1 MRRARVKQIA
11 LVNWRSV
18 FYERYELDPN
28 VTAFE
33 GANGAGKTTVMMAAC
48 VALLPDMNQLRF
60 TNLARHGGTG
70 GDKGLW
76 GRLGETGRPSYT
88 VLDIELGTGERL
100 LAGVQLE
107 RRAEPAIDLTPFLIF
122 DLPPQTKLQEVLLE
136 RSGEFEG
143 VPQIEELRDQVARH
157 GAELKRYATAK
168 EYFKELFA
176 RGVTPLRMEGDG
188 DRKKLGEM
196 LRTSMEGGLSPALTS
211 ELRSFLLQEESGL
224 SDALTRMRSNIEACA
239 HTRAEA
245 EETKAIQSEVLQIY
259 AAGQEMFNAAVH
271 ATRQR
276 AEELARHATQ
286 AREKARAAE
295 EALEAATAHL
305 EEASRK
311 RDQAR
316 AQVSELQSVLGNEQR
331 GLERLR
337 EGRKI
342 RQRIET
348 EETELSKAQAR
359 YAKTESAHQTA
370 LARHKTAHEEH
381 QRRLDDR
388 DRAATGVAELEKGVE
403 ELYWRAGE
411 HRSAIRSL
419 SEAQDAL
426 PDANLN
432 VESAPEVLD
441 RVRAERTEVEK
452 GRGTLEGALSHLE
465 IRRRE
470 HGEAMH
476 ALNTL
481 TEDDIDPEHTHSRA
495 REALQRM
502 RELEAEAHQIDRLAE
517 AFGQAARSAQEQEQ
531 ARAKAQALSDE
542 NRHLQSQAD
551 VTAAHDDAQRRVRAL
566 EEQRREAERGLHS
579 ATNEAAAAKTRIRE
593 LEDEATRWRA
603 ARSTAEG
610 LEGAWECTLGSRDEI
625 RTLRARL
632 ETEAI
637 ETREA
642 LQGREAEK
650 RQLEAEQALLK
661 ETGGK
666 VAPEM
671 AALRDQV
678 AGELLA
684 ASYEDIAIEDA
695 ATAEARLGP
704 LAGAIVVDDPESA
717 AVDILRAEDRPDS
730 VWLIARDKAPNPKN
744 EQRAEAHVFED
755 DVIVESDDGAWRIT
769 RKPTKPILGRHA
781 RERRLEEL
789 KQEARSTAAQIMR
802 TRERLEAVQGARAGV
817 DILLADADLI
827 EAGDPGPKMDAEHR
841 RAERCEADATV
852 RRRAC
857 GDLDAS
863 VATERGRLDA
873 LNALQRTAWLLDA
886 HSYRDQYKVLEDRL
900 RAARAG
906 ENELKAKAAGR
917 AVLEEK
923 IDVLRTVPPSQEKE
937 QELRKR
943 LESQTQSAH
952 NLTAAQRALEE
963 ALRNPAALKWTDAPA
978 ALDAKRAL
986 VPTLKAQLDQAKFAA
1001 ERAKTTL
1008 DATLEDRNKAML
1020 ALNEDDAR
1028 VKASV
1033 VELERAEDD
1042 WNQLGIEDA
1051 SDTTVAGA
1059 EARVAARQNEHDEAN
1074 DRHTTLIE
1082 SVGTR
1087 KEQREQAET
1096 TRTERQQ
1103 AAEQQEGIAKPA
1115 QERWERL
1122 RADAEGHGVLAPA
1135 LAPKVVS
1142 TLERRGSVNLF
1153 AEARGHAMR
1162 LKDRLAKGTPQ
1173 SETITAI
1180 EALLEALD
1188 RGGSDE
1194 ALQTWLEV
1202 RSWLHRRIPAHIAQ
1216 DDDPL
1221 EALGRL
1227 GRYVDRLSIQL
1238 RAQEDNLKG
1247 KSKDVANTIGIHI
1260 SRAHRE
1266 VSRLN
1271 DGLREV
1277 RFGSITGVRLKLNRV
1292 PHMQDTLD
1300 ALRNSEDQQ
1309 ALFQPEIPFEE
1320 VLETLLKR
1328 HSHGGRRGQGH
1339 KLLDYREYVEP
1350 QVEVMR
1356 QAGHGWEKAKAIE
1369 LSTGESIG
1377 IGAALMMVVLTAWER
1392 QANLVRSSRSHG
1404 TLRLLF
1410 LDEANRLDRDN
1421 LGVLFNLCQ
1430 NVNLQLL
1437 IAAPE
1442 VAQAEGNTTYRLVRK
1457 PNAQGGE
1464 EVIVTGRRPK
1474 AARAA

>member
-1 MRRARVKQIA
+1 MRRTRVKQLA

-18 FYERYELDPN
+18 FYECYELNQN

-48 VALLPDMNQLRF
+48 AALLPDMTHLGF
-60 TNLARHGGTG
+60 TNLARHGGTS

-107 RRAEPAIDLTPFLIF
+107 RRSQPAIDLTPFLIF
-122 DLPPQTKLQEVLLE
+122 DLPPQTRLQEVLLE
-136 RSGEFEG
+136 QSGEFEG
-143 VPQIEELRDQVARH
+143 VPQIEELRDQAARH
-157 GAELKRYATAK
+157 GAQLKRCTTAK
-168 EYFKELFA
+168 EYFKALFDH
-176 RGVTPLRMEGDG
+176 GVTPLRLESDA

-196 LRTSMEGGLSPALTS
+196 LRTSMAGGLSPALTS
-211 ELRSFLLQEESGL
+211 NLRSFLLQEESGL

-239 HTRAEA
+239 RTRAEA
-245 EETKAIQSEVLQIY
+245 DETKAIQNEVSQIY

-276 AEELARHATQ
+276 AEELAKHATQ
-286 AREKARAAE
+286 ARETARAAE

-305 EEASRK
+305 KETSRE
-311 RDQAR
+311 RDRAR
-316 AQVSELQSVLGNEQR
+316 AQVSELESELGNERR
-331 GLERLR
+331 GLEHLR

-359 YAKTESAHQTA
+359 YAKSQSAHQAA

-419 SEAQDAL
+419 SEAQALL
-426 PDANLN
+426 PDVDLSA
-432 VESAPEVLD
+432 ESAPGVLYD
-441 RVRAERTEVEK
+441 VRAERTEVEE
-452 GRGTLEGALSHLE
+452 GRSTLEAALSHLE

-470 HGEAMH
+470 HGEAMR

-481 TEDDIDPEHTHSRA
+481 TGDNIDPDHAHARA
-495 REALQRM
+495 REALKRM
-502 RELEAEAHQIDRLAE
+502 RELEAETHQIDRLAE
-517 AFGQAARSAQEQEQ
+517 ASGQASRWAQEQEQ

-566 EEQRREAERGLHS
+566 EEQRRDAELALHS
-579 ATNEAAAAKTRIRE
+579 ATSEAAAAKAMIRR

-625 RTLRARL
+625 RALRARL

-650 RQLEAEQALLK
+650 RQLESEQALLR

-704 LAGAIVVDDPESA
+704 LAAAIVVDDPESA
-717 AVDILRAEDRPDS
+717 AVDILQAEARPDS
-730 VWLIARDKAPNPKN
+730 VWLIARDKVPNA
-744 EQRAEAHVFED
+744 ESEHRAEAHVFED
-755 DVIVESDDGAWRIT
+755 DVIVEGDDGAWRIT
-769 RKPTKPILGRHA
+769 RKPASPILGRRA

-789 KQEARSTAAQIMR
+789 KQEARSTAAQI
-802 TRERLEAVQGARAGV
+802 TRARGRLEAVQGARAGT
-817 DILLADADLI
+817 DTLLADGDLI
-827 EAGDPGPKMDAEHR
+827 EAGDPGPKKDAEHG
-841 RAERCEADATV
+841 RAEQCEADATLH
-852 RRRAC
+852 RKARA
-857 GDLDAS
+857 DLDVSIAS
-863 VATERGRLDA
+863 ETSRLDA
-873 LNALQRTAWLLDA
+873 LNALLRTAWLLDE
-886 HSYRDQYKVLEDRL
+886 HSYREQHKALEDRL

-906 ENELKAKAAGR
+906 EKELKSKAAGR

-937 QELRKR
+937 QELRER
-943 LESQTQSAH
+943 LESQTQHAH
-952 NLTAAQRALEE
+952 NLTAAQRALDE
-963 ALRNPAALKWTDAPA
+963 ALRNPAALEWTDAPA
-978 ALDAKRAL
+978 TLDAKRAL
-986 VPTLKAQLDQAKFAA
+986 VPTLKAQLEQAKSAA
-1001 ERAKTTL
+1001 ERARTTL
-1008 DATLEDRNKAML
+1008 DAVSEDLKKAVL

-1028 VKASV
+1028 VKARV
-1033 VELERAEDD
+1033 AALERAQDD
-1042 WNQLGIEDA
+1042 WNRLGIEDA
-1051 SDTTVAGA
+1051 SDTTIAAA
-1059 EARVAARQNEHDEAN
+1059 ETQVAARKKERDEAN

-1082 SVGTR
+1082 TVGTR
-1087 KEQREQAET
+1087 KEQREQAER
-1096 TRTERQQ
+1096 TRTQCQHE
-1103 AAEQQEGIAKPA
+1103 AEQQEAAAKPA

-1135 LAPKVVS
+1135 LAPKVVN
-1142 TLERRGSVNLF
+1142 TLERRGYVTLF
-1153 AEARGHAMR
+1153 GDARVHAMS

-1173 SETITAI
+1173 GETIAAI
-1180 EALLEALD
+1180 EALLESLN
-1188 RGGSDE
+1188 RGGSYE
-1194 ALQTWLEV
+1194 ALRTWLEV
-1202 RSWLHRRIPAHIAQ
+1202 RSWLHRRIPAHISQ

-1227 GRYVDRLSIQL
+1227 GRYVERLSTQL

-1247 KSKDVANTIGIHI
+1247 TSKDVANSIGILI

-1271 DGLREV
+1271 NGLREI
-1277 RFGSITGVRLKLNRV
+1277 RFGSIAGVRLKLDRIT
-1292 PHMQDTLD
+1292 HMQDTLD
-1300 ALRNSEDQQ
+1300 ALRKGEDQQ
-1309 ALFQPEIPFEE
+1309 ALFQPETPIEE
-1320 VLETLLKR
+1320 ALDALFSR
-1328 HSHGGRRGQGH
+1328 HGGKRGQGH

-1356 QAGHGWEKAKAIE
+1356 QTEHRWEKASAIRI
-1369 LSTGESIG
+1369 STGESIG

-1392 QANLVRSSRSHG
+1392 NANLLRSSRSHG

-1430 NVNLQLL
+1430 NLDLQLL

-1457 PNAQGGE
+1457 PDAEGRE
-1464 EVIVTGRRPK
+1464 EVIVTGRRPE
-1474 AARAA
+1474 AAEAA

>member
-48 VALLPDMNQLRF
+48 VALLPDMTHLRF
-60 TNLARHGGTG
+60 TNPARHGSTG
-70 GDKGLW
+70 SDKGLW

-107 RRAEPAIDLTPFLIF
+107 RRSEPAIDLTPFLII
-122 DLPPQTKLQEVLLE
+122 DLPPQTRLQEVLLE
-136 RSGEFEG
+136 RSDEFEG

-157 GAELKRYATAK
+157 GAQLERCATAK
-168 EYFKELFA
+168 EYFKALFA
-176 RGVTPLRMEGDG
+176 RGVTPLRLESDA

-239 HTRAEA
+239 RTRAEA
-245 EETKAIQSEVLQIY
+245 DETKAIQSEVSQIY

-305 EEASRK
+305 EEASRE
-311 RDQAR
+311 RDRAR
-316 AQVSELQSVLGNEQR
+316 AQVSELENVLGNERR
-331 GLERLR
+331 GLDRLR

-342 RQRIET
+342 RERIET
-348 EETELSKAQAR
+348 DSTELSKEKAR
-359 YAKTESAHQTA
+359 YAKTESAHQATR
-370 LARHKTAHEEH
+370 ARHHTAHEEH
-381 QRRLDDR
+381 QRRVDDR
-388 DRAATGVAELEKGVE
+388 ERAAAGLAELEKGVE
-403 ELYWRAGE
+403 ELFRRAGE
-411 HRSAIRSL
+411 HRWAIGRL
-419 SEAQDAL
+419 NAAQALL
-426 PDANLN
+426 PDVNLSA
-432 VESAPEVLD
+432 ESAPEVLD
-441 RVRAERTEVEK
+441 RVRAERTEVEEE
-452 GRGTLEGALSHLE
+452 RSTLGAALSHLE

-470 HGEAMH
+470 HGEAMQ

-481 TEDDIDPEHTHSRA
+481 TDDDMGPERAAHARA
-495 REALQRM
+495 REALKRM

-517 AFGQAARSAQEQEQ
+517 ASGQAARWAQGQEQ
-531 ARAKAQALSDE
+531 ARAQAQALSDE
-542 NRHLQSQAD
+542 NRLQSQAD
-551 VTAAHDDAQRRVRAL
+551 VTAAHDDAQHRVRAV
-566 EEQRREAERGLHS
+566 EEQRRDAEQALHS
-579 ATNEAAAAKTRIRE
+579 AGSEATAAKARIRQ

-610 LEGAWECTLGSRDEI
+610 LERAWECTLGSRDEI
-625 RTLRARL
+625 RALRARL

-637 ETREA
+637 EARQA
-642 LQGREAEK
+642 LQGQEAEK
-650 RQLEAEQALLK
+650 GELEDEQALLR

-695 ATAEARLGP
+695 ATAEARLGA
-704 LAGAIVVDDPESA
+704 LAGAIVVDDPEST
-717 AVDILRAEDRPDS
+717 AVDILEAEARPDS
-730 VWLIARDKAPNPKN
+730 VWLIARGKAPNPEN
-744 EQRAEAHVFED
+744 EQGEEAHVFEN
-755 DVIVESDDGAWRIT
+755 DVIVEGDDGTWRIT
-769 RKPTKPILGRHA
+769 RKPESPILGRRA

-789 KQEARSTAAQIMR
+789 KQEARSTAAQFTR
-802 TRERLEAVQGARAGV
+802 ARERLEAVQDARAGT
-817 DILLADADLI
+817 DTLLADADLI
-827 EAGDPGPKMDAEHR
+827 EAGDPGPKMDSEHR
-841 RAERCEADATV
+841 RAEQCEADATV
-852 RRRAC
+852 HRRAC
-857 GDLDAS
+857 RDLDAS
-863 VATERGRLDA
+863 IASERGRLDA
-873 LNALQRTAWLLDA
+873 LNALLRTAWLLDE
-886 HSYRDQYKVLEDRL
+886 HSYREQHKALEDRL

-906 ENELKAKAAGR
+906 ERELEAKAAGR

-923 IDVLRTVPPSQEKE
+923 VDVLRTVPPSQEKE
-937 QELRKR
+937 QELRER
-943 LESQTQSAH
+943 LESRTRHAE
-952 NLTAAQRALEE
+952 NLTMAQRALEE
-963 ALRNPAALKWTDAPA
+963 ALRNPTALGWTDAPA
-978 ALDAKRAL
+978 ALDAERAL
-986 VPTLKAQLDQAKFAA
+986 VPTLKAQLEQAKSAA
-1001 ERAKTTL
+1001 ERARATL
-1008 DATLEDRNKAML
+1008 DVASEDLKKAVL

-1028 VKASV
+1028 VKARV
-1033 VELERAEDD
+1033 AALERAQED
-1042 WNQLGIEDA
+1042 WNRLGIEDA
-1051 SDTTVAGA
+1051 SDTTIAAA
-1059 EARVAARQNEHDEAN
+1059 ETRVAAREKERDEA
-1074 DRHTTLIE
+1074 DERHETLIR
-1082 SVGTR
+1082 SVGKR
-1087 KEQREQAET
+1087 EAEKEQAER
-1096 TRTERQQ
+1096 TRSEDRR
-1103 AAEQQEGIAKPA
+1103 AAEQQEAAAKPA

-1142 TLERRGSVNLF
+1142 TLERRGFVNLF
-1153 AEARGHAMR
+1153 ADARGYAMR
-1162 LKDRLAKGTPQ
+1162 LKDRLAKETPQ

-1180 EALLEALD
+1180 EALLESLD

-1194 ALQTWLEV
+1194 ALRTWLEV

-1221 EALGRL
+1221 EALERL
-1227 GRYVDRLSIQL
+1227 GRYVDRLSTQL

-1247 KSKDVANTIGIHI
+1247 TSKDVANTIGIHI

-1271 DGLREV
+1271 NGLREV
-1277 RFGSITGVRLKLNRV
+1277 RFGSIAGVRLKLDRIT
-1292 PHMQDTLD
+1292 HMQDTLD
-1300 ALRNSEDQQ
+1300 ALRKGEDQQ
-1309 ALFQPEIPFEE
+1309 ALFQPETPIEE
-1320 VLETLLKR
+1320 ALDALLR
-1328 HSHGGRRGQGH
+1328 RHGGRRGHGH

-1356 QAGHGWEKAKAIE
+1356 QAGHGWEKANAIRI
-1369 LSTGESIG
+1369 STGESIG

-1392 QANLVRSSRSHG
+1392 NANLLRSSRSHG

-1430 NVNLQLL
+1430 NLDLQLL
-1437 IAAPE
+1437 IAGPE

-1457 PNAQGGE
+1457 PDAQGRE